1 MLTWLAQEAHVTV
14 LLHSDWLVELLMLL
28 HSQSVWMMRLL
39 LHDMLLLKRWM
50 MLLHNL
56 ITSLTDNVSIIVN
69 IISTKTSV
77 FIMVLKRGKKKS

>member
-1 MLTWLAQEAHVTV
+1 
-14 LLHSDWLVELLMLL
+14 
-28 HSQSVWMMRLL
+28 MMRLL
-39 LHDMLLLKRWM
+39 LHNMLLLKRWM

-77 FIMVLKRGKKKS
+77 FIMVLKRRKKRDKDFAR